1 MGDRSEP
8 VDWISGA
15 AMMIRPE
22 VFATVG
28 GMDENYF
35 LFFEET
41 DLCKR
46 ARGAGFTTWYVPESR
61 VMHIGGDATKVRKR
75 RPSYWFESRR
85 RYFAVTYGLAQAML
99 IDIVALVAHSLGAC
113 KRLIQGRPR
122 SGIPHFIRDL
132 IRHSVIWNRNQNIP
146 SMRSRISVGVSEANA
161 GSATVQPSV
170 TVQPRT

>member
-8 VDWISGA
+8 VDCVSGA
-15 AMMIRPE
+15 AMMIRRE
-22 VFATVG
+22 LFATVG

-46 ARGAGFTTWYVPESR
+46 AHRAGFTTWYVPESR
-61 VMHIGGDATKVRKR
+61 VMHIGGDATKLRKR

-99 IDIVALVAHSLGAC
+99 IDMVALVAHLLGSF

-122 SGIPHFIRDL
+122 TGIPHFIHDL
-132 IRHSVIWNRNQNIP
+132 VHHSVIWNRNQNIP
-146 SMRSRISVGVSEANA
+146 SMRSRILVGVSEANV
-161 GSATVQPSV
+161 GSATVQP
-170 TVQPRT
+170 RT